1 MGKAWT
7 IDGTVRANVVTL
19 APDVAGQV
27 VQLPVRD
34 NQFMHKGDL
43 LMKIDPGDCQVA
55 VDLSKA
61 AVDQADADYA
71 NKEVQAARRVAL
83 SDLSTLREERQTFGS
98 AAAMAAATLEE
109 QKANLER
116 ANINLER
123 TEVHSPVNGWVTNL
137 LLRQGTT
144 PRRVRQLSRSWMRI
158 RSGSTV
164 ISRKHS
170 SSPFTTA
177 IRQKIWLLGDR
188 EVLNGHVNSVAR
200 GIMVSDVI
208 PGKSGLASVSDLHL
222 SAVGPAHTRT
232 H

>member
-1 MGKAWT
+1 MCKAWT

-188 EVLNGHVNSVAR
+188 
-200 GIMVSDVI
+200 
-208 PGKSGLASVSDLHL
+208 LA
-222 SAVGPAHTRT
+222 AW
-232 H
+232 